1 MRFAHPVRTAP
12 ALAVLALSLIAGGAS
27 AHDGKHGDEVVTPL
41 QQQALSDAPGK
52 SGVMA
57 VVAYGPG
64 QASVAHRHPGS
75 IFAYVLEGEV
85 ISQLQGAAPVTYK
98 AGQSWYEAPDTP
110 HLVSRNASNT
120 KPAKLLV
127 WSLVQ
132 DGKPLT
138 VPLEK

>member
-1 MRFAHPVRTAP
+1 VRFISTAKS
-12 ALAVLALSLIAGGAS
+12 ALLVALLAMAASAS
-27 AHDGKHGDEVVTPL
+27 AHDGKHGDEVITPL
-41 QQQALSDAPGK
+41 QHQTLSDAPGK

-57 VVAYGPG
+57 IVAYGPG
-64 QASVAHRHPGS
+64 ESSIAHRHPGS

-85 ISQLQGAAPVTYK
+85 ISQLQGGATVTYK
-98 AGQSWYEAPDTP
+98 AGESWYEAPNTP
-110 HLVSRNASNT
+110 HLVSRNASAT

-132 DGKPLT
+132 DGQLLT

>member
-1 MRFAHPVRTAP
+1 MPFIFTAKSALLLTLL
-12 ALAVLALSLIAGGAS
+12 ALAAGAS

-41 QQQALSDAPGK
+41 QHQALSDAPGK

-64 QASVAHRHPGS
+64 QSSVAHRHPGS

-85 ISQLQGAAPVTYK
+85 ISQLQGGAPVTYK
-98 AGQSWYEAPDTP
+98 AGESWYEAPDTP
-110 HLVSRNASNT
+110 HLVSRNASAA

>member
-1 MRFAHPVRTAP
+1 MRLISTAKSALLAALL
-12 ALAVLALSLIAGGAS
+12 ALAAGAGA
-27 AHDGKHGDEVVTPL
+27 HEHGDEVVTPL
-41 QQQALSDAPGK
+41 QHQALPDAPGK

-64 QASVAHRHPGS
+64 QSSVAHRHPGS

-85 ISQLQGAAPVTYK
+85 VSQLQGGATVTYK
-98 AGQSWYEAPDTP
+98 AGESWYEAPNTP
-110 HLVSRNASNT
+110 HLVSRNASST

-132 DGKPLT
+132 DGQQLT
-138 VPLEK
+138 VPLQK

>member
-1 MRFAHPVRTAP
+1 MRFIFTAKS
-12 ALAVLALSLIAGGAS
+12 ALLVALLAMAAGAG

-41 QQQALSDAPGK
+41 QHQTLSDDAPGK

-64 QASVAHRHPGS
+64 ESSVAHRHPGS

-85 ISQLQGAAPVTYK
+85 VSQLQGGATVTYK
-98 AGQSWYEAPDTP
+98 AGESWYEAPNTP
-110 HLVSRNASNT
+110 HLVSRNPSAT

-132 DGKPLT
+132 DGQPLT